1 MAEFCPRSI
10 HFKLFAKQGIVVDIT
25 ATENAGNIDFSVEV
39 LGSPSKTADLRGL
52 FFHFNE
58 LDLPG
63 MQIID
68 HDGVV
73 TDEQIKANG
82 VSNLGGGVNMNGAA
96 SPFDVGIAF
105 GTPGKGHDLITG
117 PVHFTLDATQDITL
131 DDIAH
136 LQFGARL
143 TSVGDKI
150 TAFAPAAPDA
160 HDDNRT
166 THEDTAIQLFVLGND
181 TDADG
186 TSSLKI
192 TEIHQDPGAHG
203 TVTIAADGKSL
214 FYTPNH
220 DFAGLNTD
228 PNSIDDSFVY
238 CVTDANGGEDHAT
251 VNMHII
257 PVADQPQI
265 SFEVLAPQDGDPV
278 NEIRLHVTATTADID
293 GSELLSSLVFG
304 TLPAGVTINAGAI
317 THALVDGVRDSAS
330 EDVQLFLPTDHSSN
344 FDFAV
349 TATADEN
356 GNGDPDTASVSA
368 SQHIQLDVAHNATQE
383 TFNAINQSIWDPSL
397 PGGIDD
403 SRFLGIDVS
412 GDPGIDLDPLG
423 SAGGHYELRVGF
435 QSTLHATLGDIDA
448 TLPYDITIDTAYNRT
463 TDSLLITPNDA
474 LAAGGTFNTTGPGG
488 SYSLDFIF
496 HALLSAHVDV
506 LGLIGGSAT
515 VGPLDLGFNIFGI
528 DSATFSDTIDIPPLN
543 PVATL
548 TLQWPQVDTVG
559 SQNGPNSLHSDGA
572 SADIVNLNVD
582 MVALAL
588 AALGI
593 SPNPL
598 DLGFVDLLSLTVDGG
613 VNMTQHFDL
622 TSLGLDASL
631 KLEDNTIIP
640 VTFGTPLDV
649 IHNAS
654 SHDTN
659 HDGLI
664 GMDLLLTP
672 NAQLTNNTGIGF
684 NVGASLDLL
693 KFPDPVGTLVSLGGD
708 FPVGEIPIYTNT
720 FGLDFNSQD
729 YLFSA

>member
-10 HFKLFAKQGIVVDIT
+10 HFKLLAKQGIVVDVT
-25 ATENAGNIDFSVEV
+25 AVENAGNIDFTVEV

-52 FFHFNE
+52 FFHLNE
-58 LDLPG
+58 SDIPG
-63 MQIID
+63 LKIID
-68 HDGVV
+68 SDGVI

-96 SPFDVGIAF
+96 GPFDVGIAF

-117 PVHFTLDATQDITL
+117 PVHFTLDAAQDITL

-160 HDDNRT
+160 IDDTGT
-166 THEDTAIQLFVLGND
+166 THEDTPVQLFVLAND

-186 TSSLKI
+186 TASLKI
-192 TEIHQDPGAHG
+192 TEIHQEPGAHG

-228 PNSIDDSFVY
+228 PNSIDDSFTY
-238 CVTDANGGEDHAT
+238 CITDANGGEDHAT

-257 PVADQPQI
+257 PVADQPTI

-293 GSELLSSLVFG
+293 GSELLSSLVFAD
-304 TLPAGVTINAGAI
+304 LPAGVTMSAGAI
-317 THALVDGVRDSAS
+317 THSLVDGVRDSAS
-330 EDVQLFLPTDHSSN
+330 EDVVLFLPTDHSSN
-344 FDFAV
+344 FDFSV

-356 GNGDPDTASVSA
+356 GNGDPDTASVMA
-368 SQHIQLDVAHNATQE
+368 SKHIQLDVAHNATQE
-383 TFNAINQSIWDPSL
+383 TFTATNQSIWDPSL

-412 GDPGIDLDPLG
+412 GDPGVDLEPLG
-423 SAGGHYELRVGF
+423 SAGGHYELKVGF

-474 LAAGGTFNTTGPGG
+474 LASGGFFNTTGPGG
-488 SYSLDFIF
+488 SYNLDFIF
-496 HALLSAHVDV
+496 HALLSAHADIA
-506 LGLIGGSAT
+506 GIGGSAT

-559 SQNGPNSLHSDGA
+559 SQNGVNSLHSDGA
-572 SADIVNLNVD
+572 SPDIVNLNVD

-598 DLGFVDLLSLTVDGG
+598 DLGFVNLLSLSVNGG

-631 KLEDNTIIP
+631 KLEDNTMIP

-649 IHNAS
+649 IQNAS
-654 SHDTN
+654 THDTN

-672 NAQLTNNTGIGF
+672 HVDLTNHTGIGF

-708 FPVGEIPIYTNT
+708 FPLGEIPIYTNT
-720 FGLDFNSQD
+720 FGLDFDSQN
-729 YLFSA
+729 YLLSA